1 MNDDLLV
8 QRFLR
13 RDESALSTAREAY
26 GRYCFSIAQNVLR
39 NEEDSEEALNEA
51 LLAAWNSIPPQE
63 PKNLKTYLGKL
74 IREIAIDRLR
84 KNHAQKRIPRG
95 ELLPLDELETL
106 IGENQLEDTLEE
118 AELSRIISGFLRA
131 QKETERNVF
140 IRRYWYYDSIEE
152 ICRRYGF
159 GKSKVL
165 MMLKRT
171 RDRLAETLKKEG
183 YFL

>member
-51 LLAAWNSIPPQE
+51 LLAAWNSIPPQR

-74 IREIAIDRLR
+74 IREI
-84 KNHAQKRIPRG
+84 
-95 ELLPLDELETL
+95 
-106 IGENQLEDTLEE
+106 
-118 AELSRIISGFLRA
+118 
-131 QKETERNVF
+131 
-140 IRRYWYYDSIEE
+140 
-152 ICRRYGF
+152 
-159 GKSKVL
+159 
-165 MMLKRT
+165 
-171 RDRLAETLKKEG
+171 
-183 YFL
+183 